1 MHYYYSSLM
10 NSMLDAMLLLVA
22 LLVLQAIA
30 IDPVLVQRPTAPHGA
45 SLLQLNRAKQLN
57 CLNNECLAIIRHE
70 LQHDRTSDVLLC
82 AVPGR
87 AFSAG
92 GDIKAVAALPAAA
105 GREFL
110 LDEYSLMLQLRDR
123 EANIGAVADGIVM
136 GAGAGLFMSTKLR
149 IVTERAC
156 FAMPECAIGLLPD
169 AGGSHFLAQ
178 MPGAVGLYLAL
189 TGARL
194 SAQDM
199 LYTGAA
205 TNSIAVGQVDGFLQ
219 TAAAAGLEA
228 ACATYCSDTATVLCA
243 AEQSQIA
250 AQQECIDSCFTAGNC
265 LEDIAAALKTK
276 ASSSSSSSAW
286 AHDALERLCSGGNSP
301 AAQVVAYAVLKG
313 VLQKQQQQQQQVALS
328 YDAALGREL
337 AANAQLLKLDF
348 QEGVAAAVGS
358 KRGSKPLWRHKTWQE
373 ARDDPAIVEVLAAV
387 ETAPPISSLRQ

>member
-1 MHYYYSSLM
+1 
-10 NSMLDAMLLLVA
+10 MLLAWLLLLWVSAEA
-22 LLVLQAIA
+22 L
-30 IDPVLVQRPTAPHGA
+30 DSVLVQRPLAQAGA
-45 SLLQLNRAKQLN
+45 LLLQLNRAKQLN
-57 CLNNECLAIIRHE
+57 ALNDECFATIRQE
-70 LQHDRTSDVLLC
+70 LQHDSTCEVLLC

-92 GDIKAVAALPAAA
+92 GDIKAVAALSAAA

-110 LDEYSLMLQLRDR
+110 LDEYSLMLQLHKRQ
-123 EANIGAVADGIVM
+123 ATVAAVADGIVM

-178 MPGAVGLYLAL
+178 MPGAVGLYMAL

-205 TNSIAVGQVDGFLQ
+205 THSIAVEHVDSFVQ
-219 TAAAAGLEA
+219 AAAVEGLEA
-228 ACATYCSDTATVLCA
+228 ACARYCSTTASALSGT
-243 AEQSQIA
+243 QHSQLA
-250 AQQECIDSCFTAGNC
+250 AQQECIDSCFSTGSC
-265 LEDIAAALKTK
+265 LEDIAAALELKI
-276 ASSSSSSSAW
+276 SSGDSSSSSSAW
-286 AHDALERLCSGGNSP
+286 ARDALERLCGGSNSP

-313 VLQKQQQQQQQVALS
+313 ALQQQHQQQQQLKFS
-328 YDAALGREL
+328 YDAALSREL
-337 AANAQLLKLDF
+337 AANAQLLQLDF

-358 KRGSKPLWRHKTWQE
+358 KRGSKPLWRHKTWPE
-373 ARDDPAIVEVLAAV
+373 ARADSTVAAALAAV
-387 ETAPPISSLRQ
+387 ETAPLISSLHAQWHDSNVP